1 MEVLLGVGVA
11 AGFGFS
17 DFIGGT
23 ASRRTGPLRIIT
35 GVQLTGAAII
45 GIYLLAA
52 SEPLGGVRETVLAA
66 IAGAALSFGGGC
78 MYAGLTWGRMSVM
91 APVAA
96 AAMAVFTF
104 AVGLVRGERPSA
116 LALAGVLLAIVA
128 VVLISRTPRAADVP
142 LGQAGAP
149 RRIGLGGE
157 LALSVGAGAGFA
169 GFQITLGEIGGAV
182 GVAPLLVVRG
192 VGGTLSLLVLLVV
205 WRRADAPRL
214 RVPRRSTLVPVIVA
228 GLLLLVAHALL
239 IEALSLG
246 LLSIVGPITSLSPA
260 FTVIPARIFLHEHI
274 SRMQIVGMVLA
285 TAGLVLVALG

>member
-1 MEVLLGVGVA
+1 MEVLLGIGVA
-11 AGFGFS
+11 AGFGLS
-17 DFIGGT
+17 DFIGGS
-23 ASRRTGPLRIIT
+23 ASRRTRPLTTIT
-35 GVQLTGAAII
+35 GVQLTGTAIM

-52 SEPLGGVRETVLAA
+52 SAPLGGARVTVLAA
-66 IAGAALSFGGGC
+66 TSGAALALAVGC
-78 MYAGLTWGRMSVM
+78 MYVGLTWGRMSVM

-96 AAMAVFTF
+96 AAMAVITF

-116 LALAGVLLAIVA
+116 LALAGVGLAMVA
-128 VVLISRTPRAADVP
+128 VVLISRPPLAADVP
-142 LGQAGAP
+142 PDQTGSP

-169 GFQITLGEIGGAV
+169 GFQATLGEIGGEA
-182 GVAPLLVVRG
+182 GFAPLLVVRG
-192 VGGTLSLLVLLVV
+192 VGGTLSLAVLLVV
-205 WRRADAPRL
+205 WRRAGAPRL
-214 RVPRRSTLVPVIVA
+214 RAPRRSTLVPVIGA

-239 IEALSLG
+239 IEALSRG

-274 SRMQIVGMVLA
+274 SRTQVAGMVLA

>member
-23 ASRRTGPLRIIT
+23 ASRRSGPLRSVT

-52 SEPLGGVRETVLAA
+52 SAPLGGVRETVLAV
-66 IAGAALSFGGGC
+66 IAGASLAIGGGC
-78 MYAGLTWGRMSVM
+78 MYAGLSWGRMSVM

-96 AAMAVFTF
+96 AAMAVITFT
-104 AVGLVRGERPSA
+104 VGLVRGERPAA

-128 VVLISRTPRAADVP
+128 VVLISRPPRAADVR
-142 LGQAGAP
+142 LGEAGAQ

-157 LALSVGAGAGFA
+157 LALSLAAGAGFA
-169 GFQITLGEIGGAV
+169 GFQTTLGEIGGAA
-182 GVAPLLVVRG
+182 GFAPLLVVRA
-192 VGGTLSLLVLLVV
+192 VGGTLMMLILAAA
-205 WRRADAPRL
+205 WHRAGNPRL
-214 RVPRRSTLVPVIVA
+214 RAPRRSTLVPVTVA

-239 IEALSLG
+239 IEALSRG
-246 LLSIVGPITSLSPA
+246 LLSVVGPITSLSPA
-260 FTVIPARIFLHEHI
+260 FTVIPARVFLHKHI
-274 SRMQIVGMVLA
+274 SRMQIVGLVLA
-285 TAGLVLVALG
+285 TAGLVLAALG

>member
-23 ASRRTGPLRIIT
+23 AARRTGPLRSIT

-45 GIYLLAA
+45 GVYLLAA
-52 SEPLGGVRETVLAA
+52 SAPLGGVRETVLAA
-66 IAGAALSFGGGC
+66 IAGTSLALGGGC

-96 AAMAVFTF
+96 SAMAVITF
-104 AVGLVRGERPSA
+104 AVGLVRGERPSG

-128 VVLISRTPRAADVP
+128 VVLISRPPRAADVRP
-142 LGQAGAP
+142 SPADSP

-157 LALSVGAGAGFA
+157 LALSLAAGAGFA
-169 GFQITLGEIGGAV
+169 GFQTTLGEIGGAA
-182 GVAPLLVVRG
+182 GFAPLLVVRA
-192 VGGTLSLLVLLVV
+192 VGGTLMLLILGVI
-205 WRRADAPRL
+205 WRRAGAPRP
-214 RVPRRSTLVPVIVA
+214 RVPQRSTLVPVAVA

-239 IEALSLG
+239 IEALTRG
-246 LLSIVGPITSLSPA
+246 LLSVVGPITSLSPA

-274 SRMQIVGMVLA
+274 SRTQIVGMVLA
-285 TAGLVLVALG
+285 TAGLVLAALG

>member
-23 ASRRTGPLRIIT
+23 ASRRTGPLRSIT
-35 GVQLTGAAII
+35 GVQLTGAAVI

-52 SEPLGGVRETVLAA
+52 SAPLGGVRETVLAA
-66 IAGAALSFGGGC
+66 IAGTSLALGGGC

-96 AAMAVFTF
+96 AAMAVITF
-104 AVGLVRGERPSA
+104 AVGLVRGERPSE

-128 VVLISRTPRAADVP
+128 VVLISRPPRAADVR
-142 LGQAGAP
+142 LGQAGSP

-157 LALSVGAGAGFA
+157 LALSLAAGAGFA
-169 GFQITLGEIGGAV
+169 GFQTTLGEIGGAA
-182 GVAPLLVVRG
+182 GFAPLLVVRA
-192 VGGTLSLLVLLVV
+192 VGGTLMLLILGAV
-205 WRRADAPRL
+205 WGRAGAPRP
-214 RVPRRSTLVPVIVA
+214 RVPQRSTLVPVAVA

-239 IEALSLG
+239 IEALSRG
-246 LLSIVGPITSLSPA
+246 LLSVVGPITSLSPA

-285 TAGLVLVALG
+285 TAGLVLAALG

>member
-23 ASRRTGPLRIIT
+23 ASRRTGPLRSIA

-52 SEPLGGVRETVLAA
+52 SAPLGGVRETVLAA
-66 IAGAALSFGGGC
+66 IAGASLALGGGC

-96 AAMAVFTF
+96 AAMAVITF
-104 AVGLVRGERPSA
+104 AVGLVRGERPSQ
-116 LALAGVLLAIVA
+116 LALAGVVLAIVA
-128 VVLISRTPRAADVP
+128 VMLISRPPRAADVRP
-142 LGQAGAP
+142 GQAGSP

-157 LALSVGAGAGFA
+157 LALSLTAGAGFA
-169 GFQITLGEIGGAV
+169 GFQTTLGEIGGAA
-182 GVAPLLVVRG
+182 GFAPLLVVRA
-192 VGGTLSLLVLLVV
+192 VGGTLMLLILGVV
-205 WRRADAPRL
+205 WWGAGAPRP
-214 RVPRRSTLVPVIVA
+214 RVPQRSTLVPVAVA

-239 IEALSLG
+239 IEALSRG
-246 LLSIVGPITSLSPA
+246 LLSVVGPITSLSPA

-285 TAGLVLVALG
+285 TAGLVLAALG

>member
-23 ASRRTGPLRIIT
+23 ASRRTGPLRSIT
-35 GVQLTGAAII
+35 GVQLTGAAVI

-52 SEPLGGVRETVLAA
+52 SAPLGGVRETVLAA
-66 IAGAALSFGGGC
+66 IAGTSLALGGGC

-96 AAMAVFTF
+96 AAMAVITF
-104 AVGLVRGERPSA
+104 AVGLVRGERPSE

-128 VVLISRTPRAADVP
+128 VVLISRPPRAADVR
-142 LGQAGAP
+142 LGQAGSP

-157 LALSVGAGAGFA
+157 LALSLAAGAGFA
-169 GFQITLGEIGGAV
+169 GFQTTLGEIGGAA
-182 GVAPLLVVRG
+182 GFAPLLVVRA
-192 VGGTLSLLVLLVV
+192 VGGTLMLLILGAV
-205 WRRADAPRL
+205 WGRAGAPRP
-214 RVPRRSTLVPVIVA
+214 RVPQRSTLVPVAVA

-239 IEALSLG
+239 IEALSRG
-246 LLSIVGPITSLSPA
+246 LLSVVGPITSLSPA

-274 SRMQIVGMVLA
+274 SRMQIVARTLA
-285 TAGLVLVALG
+285 TAGLVLAALG